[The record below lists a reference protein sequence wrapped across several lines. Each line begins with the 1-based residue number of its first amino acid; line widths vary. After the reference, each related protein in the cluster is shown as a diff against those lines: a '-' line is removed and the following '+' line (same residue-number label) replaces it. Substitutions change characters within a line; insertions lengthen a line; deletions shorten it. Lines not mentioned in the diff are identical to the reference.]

1 MKISELLL
9 ESLSRVAYHY
19 TNLNNAAKIMQT
31 GNFELASTL
40 GTRSEE
46 QLGPKGYPYF
56 LSTTRTLTGGYHEYI
71 GSGSA
76 MFVLDGDW
84 FNERYKSK
92 PVDYWGNRDPL
103 QSHHKAH
110 EAEDRVF
117 SKTPTIPIGGVSA
130 VHVLIKPD
138 SENEYLG
145 GWARTV
151 LINAK
156 KRGIKAYL
164 YDDEIAWRALDT
176 RHSVPLS
183 NNPALRGPQ
192 ALGARSSM
200 YKPKGYLHPWVQL
213 LTATDKTQLGKD
225 ANSIRS
231 SLSYTYDAENALQG
245 LSAEMSNARKPSA
258 GIDRE
263 NATRIITYM
272 RQHKLSDLK
281 QLVDH
286 LKQKW
291 APKPETNK
299 D

>member
-1 MKISELLL
+1 MRAGEFLS
-9 ESLSRVAYHY
+9 ESLSRIAYHY
-19 TNLNNAAKIMQT
+19 TNLPNAAKIMAS
-31 GNFELASTL
+31 GNFELSSTL
-40 GTRSEE
+40 GTQSEE
-46 QLGPKGYPYF
+46 NLSPKGYPYF

-76 MFVLDGDW
+76 MFVLDGNW
-84 FNERYKSK
+84 FNDHYKSK

-117 SKTPTIPIGGVSA
+117 SKTPTIPISGVSA
-130 VHVLIKPD
+130 VHVLIKSD
-138 SENEYLG
+138 NTNENMG

-156 KRGIKAYL
+156 KQSIKSYL
-164 YDDEIAWRALDT
+164 YDDESAWRALDT

-183 NNPALRGPQ
+183 KNPSLRGPQ
-192 ALGARSSM
+192 ARGHNPSM
-200 YKPKGYLHPWVQL
+200 YKPKGYLHPWLQL
-213 LTATDKTQLGKD
+213 ITATDKSQLSKD
-225 ANSIRS
+225 ADKLRY
-231 SLSYTYDAENALQG
+231 SLGYTYDAQSAEQG
-245 LSAEMSNARKPSA
+245 LGNEMSNARKPSA

-263 NATRIITYM
+263 NATKIINYM
-272 RQHKLSDLK
+272 SKNKLSTISDLIE
-281 QLVDH
+281 H

-291 APKPETNK
+291 VPAR